1 MVLDDMEKTKEKSGF
16 EKRKIREKRK
26 LENAGIDPKQIK
38 VSKFFP
44 TSTPKSTSV
53 EVQNDDD
60 QNSTEIGFLPAE
72 QKSLS
77 ASSSTKRHTESSDE
91 TLSTKSLLIHPEIY
105 NDEGIVEILLI
116 QIFGPYFEMFIKYEM

>member
-1 MVLDDMEKTKEKSGF
+1 M
-16 EKRKIREKRK
+16 
-26 LENAGIDPKQIK
+26 ENAGIDPKQTK

-44 TSTPKSTSV
+44 TSIPKSTSV

-60 QNSTEIGFLPAE
+60 QNSTEIEFLSAE
-72 QKSLS
+72 QESLS

-91 TLSTKSLLIHPEIY
+91 TLSTISPLIHPEIY

-116 QIFGPYFEMFIKYEM
+116 QIFGPYFEMFMKYEM

>member
-26 LENAGIDPKQIK
+26 LENAGIDPKQTK

-60 QNSTEIGFLPAE
+60 QNSTEIGFLSAKQESP
-72 QKSLS
+72 S

-91 TLSTKSLLIHPEIY
+91 TLSTKSPLIHPEIY
-105 NDEGIVEILLI
+105 IDEGIVEILLI
-116 QIFGPYFEMFIKYEM
+116 QIFGPYFEIFIKYEM